1 MNITVYCGAS
11 FGNKEA
17 YSEAAEI
24 LGKWIAE
31 NSHTLV
37 FGASKAGLMGV
48 IADAVIEHG
57 GEAIGV
63 IPKFLMDY
71 EPIHELLSEMIV
83 VENMSDRKRKMFE
96 LGDCFIA
103 LPGGIGTLEEI
114 SEVTSWAKIGKN
126 DHPCI
131 FVNVNHYYENLK
143 KFYQDMLDNGFIE
156 KKDWDRLIFVDSIPD
171 MINVLNRL
179 L

>member
-11 FGNKEA
+11 FGTSSD
-17 YSEAAEI
+17 YSKVAKI

-37 FGASKAGLMGV
+37 FGASRAGLMGV
-48 IADAVIEHG
+48 VADAVIENRG
-57 GEAIGV
+57 RVIGV
-63 IPKFLMDY
+63 IPDFLMES
-71 EPIHELLSEMIV
+71 EPVHPSLSEMIV
-83 VENMSDRKRKMFE
+83 VDSMSDRKQKMFE

-126 DHPCI
+126 NHPCL
-131 FVNVNHYYENLK
+131 FVNVNSYYENLK
-143 KFYQDMLDNGFIE
+143 NFYKDMLSNGFI
-156 KKDWDRLIFVDSIPD
+156 DDRDFNRLIFVNSSSE
-171 MINVLNRL
+171 MIDFLKRL
-179 L
+179 